1 MGPAPAPST
10 AAGYIAGP
18 SIVVVTRVR
27 LEQAESSTLGTL
39 SYFTFFGS
47 ETKTNCLTLNYE
59 FASTAAILNQSKTV

>member
-10 AAGYIAGP
+10 AAGYIAVP

-59 FASTAAILNQSKTV
+59 FASTAAILHRSKTV